1 MNIRQITPPYQ
12 WGVKALVA
20 FILTFVLASCS
31 KDESINT
38 GERVI
43 RIEANSTR
51 TYYAISKTEGITY
64 TSTTSTG
71 IACLINQD
79 TKHPKW
85 ILSYE
90 EIAKRLDI
98 SLSHASTM
106 QIAFTKVLKD
116 GLWRF
121 AVQFDGQKEGSEYSI
136 DVNPETGSIEW
147 VQSIEEMPDGEITLK
162 FEH

>member
-1 MNIRQITPPYQ
+1 M
-12 WGVKALVA
+12 AA
-20 FILTFVLASCS
+20 
-31 KDESINT
+31 

-43 RIEANSTR
+43 CISASGTR
-51 TYYAISKTEGITY
+51 TYYAINETDGITY
-64 TSTTSTG
+64 TTDG
-71 IACLINQD
+71 IVYLINHD
-79 TKHPKW
+79 IKHPKW

-121 AVQFDGQKEGSEYSI
+121 AVQFDGQKEGNEYSI
-136 DVNPETGSIEW
+136 DVNPDTGSIEW
-147 VQSIEEMPDGEITLK
+147 VQSIEEMPDGEVTLH
-162 FEH
+162 FNH

>member
-31 KDESINT
+31 KDEPIDT

-51 TYYAISKTEGITY
+51 TYYAISETEGITY
-64 TSTTSTG
+64 TSTG

-79 TKHPKW
+79 TNHPKW
-85 ILSYE
+85 TLSYE

-98 SLSHASTM
+98 SLLHASTM

-121 AVQFDGQKEGSEYSI
+121 AVQFDGQKEGCEYSI
-136 DVNPETGSIEW
+136 DVNPDTGSIEW

>member
-1 MNIRQITPPYQ
+1 MFYPPYRF
-12 WGVKALVA
+12 GVQALVA
-20 FILTFVLASCS
+20 FTLLLVLASCS
-31 KDESINT
+31 KDETFNT
-38 GERVI
+38 GERAI
-43 RIEANSTR
+43 CIEANSTR

-64 TSTTSTG
+64 TSTG

-147 VQSIEEMPDGEITLK
+147 VQSIEEMPDGEVTL
-162 FEH
+162 HLNH

>member
-31 KDESINT
+31 KDESIDT

-64 TSTTSTG
+64 TSTG

-79 TKHPKW
+79 TNHPKW

-90 EIAKRLDI
+90 DIAKQLNI
-98 SLSHASTM
+98 SLSNVSTM
-106 QIAFTKVLKD
+106 HIAFTEVLKD

-147 VQSIEEMPDGEITLK
+147 VQSIEEMPDGEVTL
-162 FEH
+162 HLNH

>member
-1 MNIRQITPPYQ
+1 MNIRRITPPYQ

-31 KDESINT
+31 KDESIDT

-43 RIEANSTR
+43 CIEANSTR

-64 TSTTSTG
+64 TSTG

-79 TKHPKW
+79 TNHPKW

-90 EIAKRLDI
+90 DIAKRLNI
-98 SLSHASTM
+98 SLSNVSTM

-121 AVQFDGQKEGSEYSI
+121 AVQFAGQKEGSEYSI
-136 DVNPETGSIEW
+136 DVNPDTGSIEW
-147 VQSIEEMPDGEITLK
+147 VMSIEDMPDGEVTLH
-162 FEH
+162 FNH

>member
-1 MNIRQITPPYQ
+1 MNIRQITPPPYQ
-12 WGVKALVA
+12 WGVKVLAA
-20 FILTFVLASCS
+20 FILTFFLASCS
-31 KDESINT
+31 KDETIDT

-51 TYYAISKTEGITY
+51 TYYAISETEGITY
-64 TSTTSTG
+64 TSTG

-79 TKHPKW
+79 TNHPKW

-136 DVNPETGSIEW
+136 DVNPDTGSIEW
-147 VQSIEEMPDGEITLK
+147 VQSIEEMPDGEVMLH
-162 FEH
+162 FNH

>member
-1 MNIRQITPPYQ
+1 MDAGECVICIS
-12 WGVKALVA
+12 
-20 FILTFVLASCS
+20 AS
-31 KDESINT
+31 
-38 GERVI
+38 G
-43 RIEANSTR
+43 TR
-51 TYYAISKTEGITY
+51 TYYAINKTDGITY
-64 TSTTSTG
+64 TTDG
-71 IACLINQD
+71 IVYLINRD
-79 TKHPKW
+79 IKHPKW

-136 DVNPETGSIEW
+136 DVNPDTGSIEW
-147 VQSIEEMPDGEITLK
+147 VQSIEEMPDGEVTLH
-162 FEH
+162 FNH

>member
-31 KDESINT
+31 KDESIDT

-51 TYYAISKTEGITY
+51 TYYAITDTEGIAY
-64 TSTTSTG
+64 ITSG

-90 EIAKRLDI
+90 DIAKQLNI
-98 SLSHASTM
+98 SLSNVSTM

-136 DVNPETGSIEW
+136 DVNPDTGSIEW
-147 VQSIEEMPDGEITLK
+147 VQSIEEMPDGEVTLH
-162 FEH
+162 FNH

>member
-31 KDESINT
+31 KDETIDT

-64 TSTTSTG
+64 TSTG

-79 TKHPKW
+79 TNHPKW

-121 AVQFDGQKEGSEYSI
+121 AVQFDGQKEGCEYSI
-136 DVNPETGSIEW
+136 DVNPDTDSIEW
-147 VQSIEEMPDGEITLK
+147 VQSIEEMPDGEVTLH
-162 FEH
+162 FNH

>member
-1 MNIRQITPPYQ
+1 MQ
-12 WGVKALVA
+12 ALVA
-20 FILTFVLASCS
+20 FTLLFVLASCS
-31 KDESINT
+31 KDETFNT
-38 GERVI
+38 GERAI
-43 RIEANSTR
+43 CIEANSTR
-51 TYYAISKTEGITY
+51 TYYAITDTEGVAYIT
-64 TSTTSTG
+64 SG

-90 EIAKRLDI
+90 DIAKQLNI
-98 SLSHASTM
+98 SLSNVSTM
-106 QIAFTKVLKD
+106 HIAFTEVLKD

-147 VQSIEEMPDGEITLK
+147 VQSIEEMPGGEVTLQ
-162 FEH
+162 FNH

>member
-12 WGVKALVA
+12 WGVKVLAA
-20 FILTFVLASCS
+20 FILTFFLASCS
-31 KDESINT
+31 KDETIDT

-51 TYYAISKTEGITY
+51 TYYAISETEGITY
-64 TSTTSTG
+64 TSTG

-79 TKHPKW
+79 TNHPKW

-136 DVNPETGSIEW
+136 DVNPDTGSIEW
-147 VQSIEEMPDGEITLK
+147 VQSIEEMPDGEVTLH
-162 FEH
+162 FNH

>member
-31 KDESINT
+31 KDESIDT

-51 TYYAISKTEGITY
+51 TYYAITDTQGITY
-64 TSTTSTG
+64 TSTG

-79 TKHPKW
+79 TNHPKW

-90 EIAKRLDI
+90 DIAKHLNI
-98 SLSHASTM
+98 SLSNVSTM
-106 QIAFTKVLKD
+106 QIAFTKVQKD
-116 GLWRF
+116 GFWRF

>member
-1 MNIRQITPPYQ
+1 M
-12 WGVKALVA
+12 L
-20 FILTFVLASCS
+20 VLASCS
-31 KDESINT
+31 KDETFNT

-51 TYYAISKTEGITY
+51 SYYAITDTEGVSY
-64 TSTTSTG
+64 TTTC

-79 TKHPKW
+79 TNHPKW

-90 EIAKRLDI
+90 DIAKQLNI
-98 SLSHASTM
+98 SLSNVSTM
-106 QIAFTKVLKD
+106 HIAFTEVLKD

-136 DVNPETGSIEW
+136 DVNPDTGSIEW
-147 VQSIEEMPDGEITLK
+147 VQSIEEMPDGEVTLR
-162 FEH
+162 FNH

>member
-31 KDESINT
+31 KDESIDT

-64 TSTTSTG
+64 TSTG

-90 EIAKRLDI
+90 EIAKHLDI
-98 SLSHASTM
+98 PFTQVSTM
-106 QIAFTKVLKD
+106 NISRTKVLND

-121 AVQFDGQKEGSEYSI
+121 VVQFGEQVEGIEYLI
-136 DVNPETGSIEW
+136 DVNPDTGSIEW
-147 VQSIEEMPDGEITLK
+147 VQSIEEMPDGEVTLK

>member
-31 KDESINT
+31 KDESIDT

-64 TSTTSTG
+64 TSTG

-90 EIAKRLDI
+90 EIDKQLDI

-116 GLWRF
+116 GLWCF
-121 AVQFDGQKEGSEYSI
+121 AVQFDGQKEGSEYTI
-136 DVNPETGSIEW
+136 DVNPDTGSIEW
-147 VQSIEEMPDGEITLK
+147 VQSIKEMSDGEVTLH
-162 FEH
+162 FYH